1 VPAARNSR
9 NVVSVNPAWV
19 TIQSGLGSWLWEL
32 VTGEITHHITDVV
45 QQRSIAERFAI
56 PHDFP
61 PNLTFKEALIR
72 VAGALTRICL
82 GSLLFALWGVGSALA
97 WTAIPNPF
105 LKAAALLPLLILFL
119 LALTGVLAGVTVA
132 VKKLSPKPS

>member
-1 VPAARNSR
+1 
-9 NVVSVNPAWV
+9 
-19 TIQSGLGSWLWEL
+19 
-32 VTGEITHHITDVV
+32 VTGETNHPAGVV
-45 QQRSIAERFAI
+45 QQRSIADRFAI